1 MSIRLVSSGA
11 SRSHDVLS
19 RVSLRALLVASLAGG
34 LGSMLLGSSAKAQ
47 TPTPYTTLNYGDT
60 GTFLTGIR
68 GNSIVG
74 NYVVPGTTE
83 TGGLL
88 YDMTSGQWS
97 AMPVATPNGA
107 NYPGAIGSSPY
118 GPSFGNQGGVLR
130 VVGSYL
136 TAASSPYDLSY
147 LYDAA
152 AAPGQQLTELA
163 YPSTPGNE
171 TLYTIAHSTF
181 GNQVVGNYDTRLATG
196 RAMIYT
202 ISTGTYVT
210 NDKPGAVSTT
220 AYGVYG
226 DMIAG
231 GFFNAGLGGGLG
243 PEQGYL
249 YNQATGTW
257 ATYNHPD
264 AIVTH
269 LEGITGAGR
278 SGEYN
283 MVADWVTTD
292 GVVHAGV
299 LHVDAL
305 GIPSWYEII
314 IPGASLVSSNSAYG
328 DTVVGIYLLPGSTT
342 PNGYVATIAGIY
354 NPIRNTGT
362 LSSSADNSAA
372 LSGGKGDDIVNNGT
386 VQVTGNGGIGMRGE
400 TYGVL
405 TNTGTVTSTG
415 IAGAAVDLHGLYG
428 TLLNYGTLQTSAASD
443 AVRTGLDAYGTVI
456 VNMGIIDGRIAAT
469 AGPEKRFENS
479 GWLGVSGTGVSIT
492 HLFGGT
498 FVQTSAGTLSMRVTP
513 TGTDF
518 MEITGVARLAGTLE
532 VPFQTSALENSYT
545 LLLATGGTTGEFET
559 LATSG
564 LPSYVSPSLAYSGTT
579 VALNLTSQM
588 ARQVG
593 LSSNQSSVGG
603 AVDRAFNSGALTTS
617 GTSASATLG
626 GLYSLSAAQL
636 PQALSALSG
645 EAYASE
651 QSVLIGDGIYGRKAV
666 MDRLRQGAYAGQSGP
681 MGALAYGGPSAM
693 SYAGPDAPAAATS
706 AQGALAY
713 ATKAP
718 ARAPDTMSGTTVWAQ
733 GFGGWTTLDGNG
745 NTSQVSANVAGIIS
759 GADIRAGDWRLGAA
773 LGYSQSNANVDALAS
788 STDVNSMLV
797 ALYAGTSMG
806 PWNLRLGATY
816 TFNQIDTTRT
826 IAFPGL
832 AQQASAT
839 YDGGTGQVFAEV
851 GYGFAVQS
859 IALEPFAGIA
869 WVQVNTDGFTES
881 GATAGLS
888 SGSNS
893 SGVGYTSLG
902 LRAATTLALGNGMVL
917 APHASAAWQYG
928 FGDLAPDAQLS
939 FISLPG
945 SRFTVA
951 GAPLAENTALLDVG
965 ADLHLSSQAR
975 IGLSYIGQFAD
986 SVTVNAVQASLTWS
1000 F

>member
-1 MSIRLVSSGA
+1 MFA
-11 SRSHDVLS
+11 T
-19 RVSLRALLVASLAGG
+19 VAQ
-34 LGSMLLGSSAKAQ
+34 AQ
-47 TPTPYTTLNYGDT
+47 TATPYITLNYGDT

-88 YDMTSGQWS
+88 YNTTTGQWS
-97 AMPVATPNGA
+97 AMPVATANGA

-130 VVGSYL
+130 VVGSYM
-136 TAASSPYDLSY
+136 TAVSSPYDLSY

-152 AAPGQQLTELA
+152 AAPGQQITELT
-163 YPSTPGNE
+163 YPNPVGDQ

-181 GNQVVGNYDTRLATG
+181 GDQVVGNYDTRLATG
-196 RAMIYT
+196 NAMIYT

-210 NDKPGAVSTT
+210 NNKPGAVSTT

-231 GFFNAGLGGGLG
+231 GYANVGPGGGIG
-243 PEQGYL
+243 FEHGYL
-249 YNQATGTW
+249 YNQATDTW
-257 ATYNHPD
+257 REYDHPD
-264 AIVTH
+264 AIITH

-283 MVADWVTTD
+283 MVADWVTAD
-292 GVVHAGV
+292 GKVHAGV

-305 GIPSWYEII
+305 GIATWYEIN

-342 PNGYVATIAGIY
+342 PNAYVATIAGIY

-362 LSSSADNSAA
+362 LTSSADNSAA
-372 LSGGKGDDIVNNGT
+372 LSGGKGDDIVNSGT

-428 TLLNYGTLQTSAASD
+428 TFLNYGTLQTGVASD

-469 AGPEKRFENS
+469 AGPGKRFENS
-479 GWLGVSGTGVSIT
+479 GWLGVSGTGESIL
-492 HLFGGT
+492 HLLSGT
-498 FVQTSAGTLSMRVTP
+498 FVQTSAGTLSLRVTP

-518 MEITGVARLAGTLE
+518 LEITGVARLAGTLE
-532 VPFQTSALENSYT
+532 VPFQTSELQKSYT
-545 LLLATGGTTGEFET
+545 LLLATEGTTGAFET
-559 LATSG
+559 LTTPG
-564 LPSYVSPSLAYSGTT
+564 LPSYMGSALSYSGTS

-588 ARQVG
+588 ARQAG
-593 LSSNQSSVGG
+593 LSANQSSVGG

-617 GTSASATLG
+617 GTSASATIG
-626 GLYSLSAAQL
+626 GLYSLDATQL
-636 PQALSALSG
+636 PMALSALSG
-645 EAYASE
+645 ETYASE
-651 QSVLIGDGIYGRKAV
+651 QSVLVGDGIYGRKAV
-666 MDRLRQGAYAGQSGP
+666 MDRLRQGSYASQSGP
-681 MGALAYGGPSAM
+681 MGALAYGGPAAL
-693 SYAGPDAPAAATS
+693 SYAGPEAPAAATS

-718 ARAPDTMSGTTVWAQ
+718 AVAPAPMSGITVWAQ

-745 NTSQVSANVAGIIS
+745 NASEVSANVAGIIS
-759 GADIRAGDWRLGAA
+759 GADVRAGDWRIGAA
-773 LGYSQSNANVDALAS
+773 LGYSQSNASIDALAS

-816 TFNQIDTTRT
+816 AFNQIDATRT
-826 IAFPGL
+826 IAYPGL
-832 AQQASAT
+832 AQQANAT

-881 GATAGLS
+881 GATAGVT

-902 LRAATTLALGNGMVL
+902 LRAATKFELGNGMV
-917 APHASAAWQYG
+917 
-928 FGDLAPDAQLS
+928 
-939 FISLPG
+939 
-945 SRFTVA
+945 
-951 GAPLAENTALLDVG
+951 
-965 ADLHLSSQAR
+965 
-975 IGLSYIGQFAD
+975 
-986 SVTVNAVQASLTWS
+986 
-1000 F
+1000 